1 MSVLGSLR
9 AQPRRPVVIGVVV
22 LVVAIV
28 AAFAG
33 LQLYRKL
40 TSHTVVAYFT
50 ETNALYPGD
59 TVQIMGVRVGS
70 IDKIEPAGNQMKVT
84 FHYASKYKV
93 PAEVSAVI
101 LNPTLVASRV
111 IQLAPTYSGGPVL
124 ADGAVIPVERTQV
137 PVEWD
142 DLRKEISNI
151 VDKFGPD
158 PADPT
163 DKGPIG
169 DVIESF
175 ADGLAG
181 KGQQINTTLTSLS
194 TALSALNEGRGDF
207 FAVVRSLA
215 LFVNALHQSDQ
226 QFVALNNNLAQFTT
240 NLSNSDQELANALQQ
255 VDQLLPTLRGFLDE
269 NSEVLTHDVENLYN
283 VTSTLVQP
291 DALDGIETSL
301 HAFPN
306 LQGNLNGIYHPVNG
320 AVVQIPVISE
330 MANPMA
336 FICSSIQAGS
346 RLGYQES
353 AELCAQYLGPIL
365 DALKFNFPPFGVN
378 LFSSAATLP
387 KMVAYAEE
395 RLRPPPGYK
404 DTTVPGIFA
413 PDTIWSHR
421 NSEPGWVVAPGM
433 QGVEVQPF
441 TANLLTPES
450 MAELMGGPNIE
461 PPTGRQTMAGPPD
474 AYDQHSPLPP
484 PWYPQPGPIP
494 APPPGAEVTAG
505 MPPADVQ
512 VPSPMTGP
520 GPGGVPRGFIP
531 GAQP

>member
-1 MSVLGSLR
+1 MSTLGSLR
-9 AQPRRPVVIGVVV
+9 AQPRRPVVVAVVV
-22 LVVAIV
+22 LVVALV

-70 IDKIEPAGNQMKVT
+70 IDKIEPAGGQMKVT
-84 FHYASKYKV
+84 FHYANKYKV

-111 IQLAPTYSGGPVL
+111 IQLAPAYTGGPVL
-124 ADGAVIPVERTQV
+124 ADRAVIPVERTQV

-142 DLRKEISNI
+142 ELRNELSNI

-158 PADPT
+158 PADPA

-181 KGQQINTTLTSLS
+181 KGQQINTTLTSLA

-207 FAVVRSLA
+207 FAVLRSLA
-215 LFVNALHQSDQ
+215 LFVNALRHSDQ

-269 NSEVLTHDVENLYN
+269 NSEVFTHDIQNLYN

-291 DALDGIETSL
+291 EALDGFETTL
-301 HAFPN
+301 HAYPN

-320 AVVQIPVISE
+320 AVVQVPVVTNF
-330 MANPMA
+330 ANPMA
-336 FICSSIQAGS
+336 
-346 RLGYQES
+346 
-353 AELCAQYLGPIL
+353 
-365 DALKFNFPPFGVN
+365 
-378 LFSSAATLP
+378 
-387 KMVAYAEE
+387 
-395 RLRPPPGYK
+395 
-404 DTTVPGIFA
+404 
-413 PDTIWSHR
+413 
-421 NSEPGWVVAPGM
+421 
-433 QGVEVQPF
+433 
-441 TANLLTPES
+441 
-450 MAELMGGPNIE
+450 
-461 PPTGRQTMAGPPD
+461 
-474 AYDQHSPLPP
+474 
-484 PWYPQPGPIP
+484 
-494 APPPGAEVTAG
+494 
-505 MPPADVQ
+505 
-512 VPSPMTGP
+512 
-520 GPGGVPRGFIP
+520 
-531 GAQP
+531 